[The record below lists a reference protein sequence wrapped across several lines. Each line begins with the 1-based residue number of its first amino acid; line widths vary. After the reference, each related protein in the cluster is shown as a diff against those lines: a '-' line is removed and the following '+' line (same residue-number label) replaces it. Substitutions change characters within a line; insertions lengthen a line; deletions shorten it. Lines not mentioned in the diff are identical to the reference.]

1 MVMTLIKQDVESNLS
16 GDTALAANV
25 IISCII
31 YTSIVFIVSLVIKI
45 LLRTCQDR
53 LTFVSRADD
62 AKYHLTSLS
71 MEIVEITEQYC
82 YTMNIGIILKLY
94 ILSGKMVVVIL
105 LKLICNYLIK
115 LTTNSCSYY
124 VFRTNLVFVVYHI
137 SPLAWSVVIKLR
149 NYIIRPKRHRRRE
162 NTSSPPDDGH
172 IITNNYKKTLRHI
185 VKQDLYQGLNVLR
198 SIVALI
204 ASSYISNSAV
214 VRKRTEHQENVLKDP
229 MHKKFKSEYSVQILY
244 IILYRVDT
252 LNAAIGEAIITFTY
266 LAMQLGLRKVCKC
279 FRVSKN
285 LLTSFTLMYINMT
298 AFKYTGVLMNPTYAT
313 ALAYGCPGQINKDH
327 FIIFWIGPIVGALIF
342 KDVINIAQIIICVW
356 YTQNKMELNE
366 NLGKLKSSSTIQ
378 ENELLSEIFE
388 RTLLE
393 ISIMDSIYGSSIISE
408 YVKDIFQVSIDELHN
423 FGTLKTLHAIVD
435 ENEQQKKLQFR
446 LQKDEREPSND
457 EQFIEEYESLEKKI
471 QKLKQK
477 EEEIDAIIEK
487 CTADGEHKAI
497 RRETEK
503 NYVDKWEKSRV
514 ENFKFKFKSEELE
527 LQKYIIELQA
537 KMKTD
542 KVVDNE
548 NEQYLDYS
556 IKELEKQIE
565 YWECKYK
572 TDTKE
577 IDEKLENL
585 IVTLEEKTKE
595 IECLKKTFNERKT
608 IIEEHA
614 ENKQRAEEEKK
625 LIDHMEKMATKIQA
639 WWRGTMVRRRLGP
652 YKHLSGPRK
661 KSIKKSLVNKTKKTK
676 SK

>member
-1 MVMTLIKQDVESNLS
+1 
-16 GDTALAANV
+16 
-25 IISCII
+25 
-31 YTSIVFIVSLVIKI
+31 
-45 LLRTCQDR
+45 
-53 LTFVSRADD
+53 
-62 AKYHLTSLS
+62 
-71 MEIVEITEQYC
+71 
-82 YTMNIGIILKLY
+82 
-94 ILSGKMVVVIL
+94 
-105 LKLICNYLIK
+105 
-115 LTTNSCSYY
+115 
-124 VFRTNLVFVVYHI
+124 
-137 SPLAWSVVIKLR
+137 
-149 NYIIRPKRHRRRE
+149 
-162 NTSSPPDDGH
+162 
-172 IITNNYKKTLRHI
+172 
-185 VKQDLYQGLNVLR
+185 
-198 SIVALI
+198 
-204 ASSYISNSAV
+204 
-214 VRKRTEHQENVLKDP
+214 
-229 MHKKFKSEYSVQILY
+229 
-244 IILYRVDT
+244 
-252 LNAAIGEAIITFTY
+252 
-266 LAMQLGLRKVCKC
+266 
-279 FRVSKN
+279 
-285 LLTSFTLMYINMT
+285 
-298 AFKYTGVLMNPTYAT
+298 
-313 ALAYGCPGQINKDH
+313 
-327 FIIFWIGPIVGALIF
+327 
-342 KDVINIAQIIICVW
+342 
-356 YTQNKMELNE
+356 MELNE
-366 NLGKLKSSSTIQ
+366 NLGKLNSAPTIQ

-388 RTLLE
+388 KTLLE

-435 ENEQQKKLQFR
+435 ENEQQKKLRFR

-471 QKLKQK
+471 QKFKQK

-542 KVVDNE
+542 QVVDKE

-556 IKELEKQIE
+556 IKELEEQIE

-572 TDTKE
+572 TDNKE

-595 IECLKKTFNERKT
+595 IECLKKTFNERKI